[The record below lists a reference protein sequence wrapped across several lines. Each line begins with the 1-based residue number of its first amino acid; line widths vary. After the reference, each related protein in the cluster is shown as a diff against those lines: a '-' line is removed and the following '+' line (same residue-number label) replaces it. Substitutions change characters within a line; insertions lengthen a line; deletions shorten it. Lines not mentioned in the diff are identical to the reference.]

1 MILGLA
7 YLLCLLSVP
16 LARGRLSA
24 LADVELRRPGLAGI
38 AIAIQVAIVSVV
50 PGSLGDFGEPLHL
63 ASYVLLGAFAWANR
77 RLVGVPV
84 VALGGFLNFLCIT
97 VNGGVMPA
105 DPDALASIGR
115 GAASDGEFINST
127 ALEDPKLAFL
137 GDIIA
142 TPAGLPVANV
152 YSVGD
157 LLILTGAFVL
167 LHVACGSRLVPRR
180 WRAAGPAVPAARPG
194 AAA

>member
-16 LARGRLSA
+16 LARGRLTA
-24 LADVELRRPGLAGI
+24 LADLPLRRPGLALA
-38 AIAIQVAIVSVV
+38 AIAVQILIVSVV
-50 PGSLGDFGEPLHL
+50 PGDIGSWAEPLHV

-77 RLVGVPV
+77 RLAGVPII
-84 VALGGFLNFLCIT
+84 ALGGLSNFVAIT
-97 VNGGVMPA
+97 ANGGVMPA
-105 DPDALASIGR
+105 DPDAMASIGR
-115 GAASDGEFINST
+115 TVREGEFINST
-127 ALEDPKLAFL
+127 VVEHPRLAFL

-142 TPAGLPVANV
+142 TPASWPVHNV

-180 WRAAGPAVPAARPG
+180 LRAAAAR
-194 AAA
+194 A

>member
-1 MILGLA
+1 MWVLKMILGLA
-7 YLLCLLSVP
+7 YLLCMLSVP

-24 LADVELRRPGLAGI
+24 LADVELRRPGLAGA
-38 AIAIQVAIVSVV
+38 AIAIQIVIVSIL
-50 PGSLGDFGEPLHL
+50 PGALGPFGEPLHI
-63 ASYVLLGAFAWANR
+63 ASYLLLGGFAWANR
-77 RLVGVPV
+77 RLAGVPI
-84 VALGGFLNFLCIT
+84 VALGGLLNFVCIT

-105 DPDALASIGR
+105 DPDALAKIGR
-115 GAASDGEFINST
+115 AAETDEFINST

-142 TPAGLPVANV
+142 TPASWPVHNI

-157 LLILTGAFVL
+157 LLILSGAFVL

-180 WRAAGPAVPAARPG
+180 FRPHPAVA
-194 AAA
+194 

>member
-24 LADVELRRPGLAGI
+24 LADVKLRRPGLAGA
-38 AIAIQVAIVSVV
+38 AIAIQIVIVSIL
-50 PGSLGDFGEPLHL
+50 PGSLGPFAEPLHIT
-63 ASYVLLGAFAWANR
+63 SYLLLGGFAWANR
-77 RLVGVPV
+77 RLAGVPII
-84 VALGGFLNFLCIT
+84 ALGGLLNFVCIT

-105 DPDALASIGR
+105 DPEALATIGR
-115 GAASDGEFINST
+115 AAETEEFINST
-127 ALEDPKLAFL
+127 ALEDPRLAFL
-137 GDIIA
+137 GDVLA
-142 TPAGLPVANV
+142 TPASWPVHNV

-157 LLILTGAFVL
+157 LLILSGAFVL

-180 WRAAGPAVPAARPG
+180 FRPHPAVA
-194 AAA
+194 

>member
-1 MILGLA
+1 MILGIA

-24 LADVELRRPGLAGI
+24 LADVELRKAWLAGA
-38 AIAIQVAIVSVV
+38 AIAIQIGIVSIF
-50 PGSLGDFGEPLHL
+50 PGSLGVLGEPLHIL
-63 ASYVLLGAFAWANR
+63 SYLLLGAFAWFNR
-77 RLVGVPV
+77 RIVGLPI
-84 VALGGFLNFLCIT
+84 VALGGALNFLCIT

-105 DPDALASIGR
+105 DPDALEYIGR
-115 GAASDGEFINST
+115 SPASDEFINST
-127 ALEDPKLAFL
+127 ALADPKLAFL
-137 GDIIA
+137 GDIIP
-142 TPAGLPVANV
+142 TPASWPVSNV

-180 WRAAGPAVPAARPG
+180 FRREPVPVPAG
-194 AAA
+194 A

>member
-1 MILGLA
+1 MILGIA

-24 LADVELRRPGLAGI
+24 LADVE
-38 AIAIQVAIVSVV
+38 IAIQIGIVSLS
-50 PGSLGDFGEPLHL
+50 PGDLGPLGEPLHVL
-63 ASYVLLGAFAWANR
+63 SSLLLGAFAWVNR
-77 RLVGVPV
+77 RIAGLPI
-84 VALGGFLNFLCIT
+84 VALGGLLNFICIT

-105 DPDALASIGR
+105 DPDALEAIGR
-115 GAASDGEFINST
+115 SPSADEFINST
-127 ALEDPKLAFL
+127 ALANPKLAFL
-137 GDIIA
+137 GDIIP
-142 TPAGLPVANV
+142 TPASWPVSNV

-180 WRAAGPAVPAARPG
+180 LRCEPIPAVA
-194 AAA
+194 